1 MKKFTILILM
11 VFGFFTNA
19 NAFDGVKGFN
29 LGISLSAGLFE
40 ADAGKEEFKGA
51 HAGVGSPGNVSK
63 STVDDARGLFGI
75 GSIFGEV
82 AINDMFAIGVDYVP
96 HSLSSDTA
104 ENAQSD
110 KTTTDTSTDRVNKV
124 QVDFSDMTSVYAT
137 MSFPAVDGLYAKVG
151 YIEVEA
157 VTNEELGTGG
167 AYGNATLD
175 GYTVGLGYQNEM
187 EDGMFVRVE
196 ASYMDF
202 DGATLT
208 NSNDSTK
215 SITADGVVGYG
226 AKLSVG
232 KSF

>member
-1 MKKFTILILM
+1 MKKITILILM

-19 NAFDGVKGFN
+19 NAFEGPSGYN
-29 LGISLSAGLFE
+29 LGISLSAGVFE

-51 HAGVGSPGNVSK
+51 HAGVGSPGDVSK
-63 STVDDARGLFGI
+63 STVDDAKGLFGI

-82 AINDMFAIGVDYVP
+82 VVNDMFAIGVDYVP

-110 KTTTDTSTDRVNKV
+110 KTTTDTSTDRVNKI
-124 QVDFSDMTSVYAT
+124 QVDFKDMTSIYAT
-137 MSFPAVDGLYAKVG
+137 MQMPNGFYGKVG

-175 GYTVGLGYQNEM
+175 GYTVGLGFQNEM

-202 DGATLT
+202 DGATLV

-215 SITADGVVGYG
+215 SVTADGVVGYG

>member
-1 MKKFTILILM
+1 MKKISILILM

-29 LGISLSAGLFE
+29 LGVSLSAGVFE
-40 ADAGKEEFKGA
+40 ADGAKEEFKGA
-51 HAGVGSPGNVSK
+51 HAGGTSPGNVSK
-63 STVDDARGLFGI
+63 STADHGDEAKGMFGI

-96 HSLSSDTA
+96 HTLSSDTA
-104 ENAQSD
+104 ENQQPD
-110 KTTTDTSTDRVNKV
+110 KTSSDTSTNRSNKV
-124 QVDFSDMTSVYAT
+124 QVDFEDMMSIYAT

-157 VTNEELGTGG
+157 ITNESLGTGG

-175 GYTVGLGYQNEM
+175 GYTVGLGYQNDM

-208 NSNDSTK
+208 NATRWLHSWFRISK
-215 SITADGVVGYG
+215 
-226 AKLSVG
+226 
-232 KSF
+232 

>member
-1 MKKFTILILM
+1 M

-82 AINDMFAIGVDYVP
+82 AINDMFTIGVDYVP

-175 GYTVGLGYQNEM
+175 GYTVGLGFQNEM

>member
-208 NSNDSTK
+208 NTNDSTK
-215 SITADGVVGYG
+215 SVKVDGIDGYG
-226 AKLSVG
+226 ARLSIG

>member
-51 HAGVGSPGNVSK
+51 HAGVGSPGDVSK
-63 STVDDARGLFGI
+63 STVDDAKGLFGI

-110 KTTTDTSTDRVNKV
+110 KTTTDTSTNRVNKV

-187 EDGMFVRVE
+187 EDGMFVRIE